1 MWRSA
6 APTVSASS
14 GGRLSRRSHLLGRNS
29 AEDVEVILVSVRAE
43 SDGPV
48 PSGSVADERLLE
60 GSPLKWSEVDAAR
73 VSLPPGVARH
83 FDLVHVD
90 NMSIEADGDDLGGKS
105 PIRFD
110 VHPVPAAK
118 YYRGFKQRYEVTVAV
133 TARDTDA
140 IVYRTVVEYDQ
151 KRRDDPAAM
160 KEALKVAP
168 FTLD

>member
-1 MWRSA
+1 M
-6 APTVSASS
+6 
-14 GGRLSRRSHLLGRNS
+14 
-29 AEDVEVILVSVRAE
+29 
-43 SDGPV
+43 
-48 PSGSVADERLLE
+48 
-60 GSPLKWSEVDAAR
+60 
-73 VSLPPGVARH
+73 
-83 FDLVHVD
+83 
-90 NMSIEADGDDLGGKS
+90 
-105 PIRFD
+105 
-110 VHPVPAAK
+110 PAAK